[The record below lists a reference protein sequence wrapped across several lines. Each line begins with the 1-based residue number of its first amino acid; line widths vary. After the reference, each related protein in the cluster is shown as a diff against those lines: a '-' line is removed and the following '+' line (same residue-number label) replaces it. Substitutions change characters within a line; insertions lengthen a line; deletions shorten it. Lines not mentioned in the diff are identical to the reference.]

1 MLAQGGL
8 AVLGLGL
15 GGCATRPVPRAQ
27 LPRRAPVR
35 LAPVN
40 VSWDRVIRTTV
51 GLRPHRPQGFVLKAD
66 KLDGK
71 TLIHNYGHGGAGM
84 SLSWGTGAMSPGGV
98 VRR

>member
-8 AVLGLGL
+8 AVLGLGF
-15 GGCATRPVPRAQ
+15 GGCATRSSPRAEVP
-27 LPRRAPVR
+27 LRAPVR
-35 LAPVN
+35 LSPVN

-71 TLIHNYGHGGAGM
+71 TLIHNYGHGGSGM
-84 SLSWGTGAMSPGGV
+84 SLSCP
-98 VRR
+98 